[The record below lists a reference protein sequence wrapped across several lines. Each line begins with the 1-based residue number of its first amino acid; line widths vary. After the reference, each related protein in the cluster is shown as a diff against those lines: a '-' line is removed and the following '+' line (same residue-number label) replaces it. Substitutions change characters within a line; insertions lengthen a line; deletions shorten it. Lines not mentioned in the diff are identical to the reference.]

1 MRHTSWKRAGKGRL
15 ECYGKGRPRAIED
28 HVTALGRESVI
39 SWLAYLETYR
49 GRRSGSA
56 GVG

>member
-1 MRHTSWKRAGKGRL
+1 MRHTSGEGTGKGSL
-15 ECYGKGRPRAIED
+15 EGDRKGRPGTIKY
-28 HVTALGRESVI
+28 HVTALGRESI
-39 SWLAYLETYR
+39 IAWLAYLETYR